1 LALTSPVKNFALI
14 FINLVRKYEYMKKR
28 ISITLDNNFEKQ
40 LREKWG
46 EEISKKK
53 KKISFSEFLE
63 RLIRL
68 GLQSIRDGI
77 YSF

>member
-1 LALTSPVKNFALI
+1 
-14 FINLVRKYEYMKKR
+14 MKKR
-28 ISITLDNNFEKQ
+28 ISITIDNNFEKE
-40 LREKWG
+40 LRERWG

-68 GLQSIRDGI
+68 GLQSIRDGV

>member
-1 LALTSPVKNFALI
+1 MVK
-14 FINLVRKYEYMKKR
+14 RR
-28 ISITLDNNFEKQ
+28 ISITIDNNFEKE
-40 LREKWG
+40 LRERWG

-68 GLQSIRDGI
+68 GLQSIRDGV

>member
-1 LALTSPVKNFALI
+1 
-14 FINLVRKYEYMKKR
+14 MKKR
-28 ISITLDNNFEKQ
+28 ITITINNSFEKE
-40 LREKWG
+40 LRERWG
-46 EEISKKK
+46 EEISRRK

-68 GLQSIRDGI
+68 GLQSIKDGV

>member
-1 LALTSPVKNFALI
+1 
-14 FINLVRKYEYMKKR
+14 VRKYDYMKKR
-28 ISITLDNNFEKQ
+28 ITITINNSFEKE
-40 LREKWG
+40 LRERWG
-46 EEISKKK
+46 EEISRRK

-68 GLQSIRDGI
+68 GLQSIKDGV